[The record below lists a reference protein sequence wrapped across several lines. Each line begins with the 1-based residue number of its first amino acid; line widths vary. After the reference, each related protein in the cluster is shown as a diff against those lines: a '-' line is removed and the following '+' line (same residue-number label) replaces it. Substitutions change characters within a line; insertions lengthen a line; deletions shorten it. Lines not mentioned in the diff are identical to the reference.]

1 MSTYSAFFVFWF
13 LASIPLGPNAIN
25 SIRYGATLDG
35 NKWIL
40 APLGTTFAAVV
51 FCAIVLMGLGL
62 FVAQRPYLQLTI
74 QTVGATYLLYLGV
87 KVLYDLRV
95 NSRRSGLQFNRDS
108 LSDYPFRDGFLIS
121 MTNPK
126 PVILYTS
133 VLSSYLDLSD
143 LSSAHNAVILSIT
156 IGTVFGVYM
165 TYGLLGKVA
174 SSVFRNER
182 IFVYF
187 QIAAGLSFIL
197 LALGIFVELAHKV
210 L

>member
-1 MSTYSAFFVFWF
+1 MSTYSAFFIFWF

-51 FCAIVLMGLGL
+51 FCAIVLMGLGI
-62 FVAQRPYLQLTI
+62 FVAQRPYLQLAI
-74 QTVGATYLLYLGV
+74 QTIGASYLLYLGA
-87 KVLYDLRV
+87 KVFYDLAV
-95 NSRRSGLQFNRDS
+95 SSRRSGLQFSRNDMS
-108 LSDYPFRDGFLIS
+108 EYPFRDGFLIS

-133 VLSSYLDLSD
+133 VLSSYLDLTN
-143 LSSAHNAVILSIT
+143 LASAHNAVILSIT
-156 IGTVFGVYM
+156 IGTVFVVYM

-174 SSVFRNER
+174 SSVFRNEK
-182 IFVYF
+182 IFTYF
-187 QIAAGLSFIL
+187 QIAAGLSFVL
-197 LALGIFVELAHKV
+197 LALGIFVEVFHKIM
-210 L
+210 